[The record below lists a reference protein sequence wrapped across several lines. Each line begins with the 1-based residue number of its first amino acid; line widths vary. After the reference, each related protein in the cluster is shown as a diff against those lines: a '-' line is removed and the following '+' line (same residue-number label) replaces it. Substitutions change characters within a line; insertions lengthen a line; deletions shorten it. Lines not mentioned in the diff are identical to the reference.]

1 MDYNYNSE
9 NSVSGVEPARKRK
22 GAVIGGITA
31 GVLVVAVGGGV
42 AAYNFSDLVKNQVK
56 LRISKPDDYYTWVTE
71 KNTSETAAQL
81 AESYRTYLDMQKDGQ
96 SAKTDV
102 IFDLSDEATEMLSS
116 VLAESD
122 MENMGALNN
131 LEQVKLTVDAK
142 VKDSAVS
149 GNILAA
155 INEKEVISLDMAA
168 DYNAMDVF
176 FRIPGLSDQWMTAVN
191 GDDMVEGEVT
201 VTASPLLTSITDMS
215 EIITPEEL
223 ESLII
228 KYSDLYN
235 SYVSDVTIEKKEEV
249 TISDIT
255 VNYTVAEMTLDSA
268 KMEEIENGF
277 QNAVKEDELLKE
289 IIVDRLK
296 AMTAEEYEESLSD
309 SDEAADEEIIGES
322 DEPQSLVI
330 RTYIDAKGGIRG
342 ISASNPENSGDEV
355 HFVIGQD
362 EAEIRAEFI
371 ALEESEETLRMDIAL
386 TEKDEKTY
394 DGTVSV
400 VSDGEEISAE
410 ISDLTVVNEKKGY
423 MSGNIS
429 AKIDEQTFALSLS
442 ADDNS
447 QTASCDVVIEG
458 TNYGKLTITSVD
470 EKGAEITLPDKAEA
484 FDINGEDV
492 DFPSEYVD
500 QDKMTA
506 FAKEVLMNIGLDEE
520 TSDELAAEF
529 GDSIYN
535 SYYSEDDWGYDD
547 ELTFEGEIDFDDAEF
562 DIDDEDLFWETA
574 TEADDPYADDIV
586 YAEHNDAYL
595 FVMDNTYMASYTGYE
610 DTLSYNAKVAEVKD
624 NGTYTVSV
632 TADTEGYKNAS
643 DGEMPEG
650 IAVLGVELYG
660 DKNFEDSD
668 ITVKSVKIDGKEYK
682 LATEPA
688 IEKGDGYFSISLYTC
703 DDLAWDDTVNAIDLS
718 SVGEWTDIEITFEV
732 K

>member
-96 SAKTDV
+96 AVKTDV

-191 GDDMVEGEVT
+191 GDDMVELTGE
-201 VTASPLLTSITDMS
+201 SPSTSITDMS

-223 ESLII
+223 ESLIV

-277 QNAVKEDELLKE
+277 QNAIKEDELLKE
-289 IIVDRLK
+289 IVVDRLK
-296 AMTAEEYEESLSD
+296 AMTAEEYEESLEESLSD

-342 ISASNPENSGDEV
+342 ISASNPEDSGDEV

-429 AKIDEQTFALSLS
+429 AKIDEQTFALALS

-506 FAKEVLMNIGLDEE
+506 FAKEVLMNIGLDEK

-562 DIDDEDLFWETA
+562 DIDDEDLYWEDMTG
-574 TEADDPYADDIV
+574 ADDPYADDIV
-586 YAEHNDAYL
+586 CAEHNDAYL

-703 DDLAWDDTVNAIDLS
+703 EDLAWDDTVNAIDLS

>member
-56 LRISKPDDYYTWVTE
+56 LRISKPEDYYTWVTE
-71 KNTSETAAQL
+71 KNTTETAAQL

-96 SAKTDV
+96 AVKTDV

-289 IIVDRLK
+289 IVVDRLK

-429 AKIDEQTFALSLS
+429 AKIDEQTFALALS

-506 FAKEVLMNIGLDEE
+506 FAKEVLMNIGLDEK

-643 DGEMPEG
+643 NGEMPEG

-703 DDLAWDDTVNAIDLS
+703 EDLAWDDTVNAIDLS

>member
-56 LRISKPDDYYTWVTE
+56 LRISKPEDYYTWVTE
-71 KNTSETAAQL
+71 KNTTETAAQL

-191 GDDMVEGEVT
+191 GDDMVELTGE
-201 VTASPLLTSITDMS
+201 SPSTSITDMS

-223 ESLII
+223 ESLIV

-268 KMEEIENGF
+268 KMEEIGNGF
-277 QNAVKEDELLKE
+277 QNAIKEDELLKE
-289 IIVDRLK
+289 IVVDRLK
-296 AMTAEEYEESLSD
+296 AMTAEEYEESLEESLSD
-309 SDEAADEEIIGES
+309 SNEAADEEIIGES

-429 AKIDEQTFALSLS
+429 AKIDEQTFALALS

-562 DIDDEDLFWETA
+562 DIDDEDLYWEDMTG
-574 TEADDPYADDIV
+574 ADDPYADDIV
-586 YAEHNDAYL
+586 CAEHNDAYL

-703 DDLAWDDTVNAIDLS
+703 EDLAWDDTVNAIDLS

>member
-96 SAKTDV
+96 AAKTDV

-191 GDDMVEGEVT
+191 GDDMVELTGE
-201 VTASPLLTSITDMS
+201 SPSTSITDMS

-249 TISDIT
+249 AISDIT

-309 SDEAADEEIIGES
+309 SDETADEEIIGES

-342 ISASNPENSGDEV
+342 ISASNPEDSGDEV

-429 AKIDEQTFALSLS
+429 AKIDEQTFALALS

-492 DFPSEYVD
+492 DFPNDYVD

-506 FAKEVLMNIGLDEE
+506 FAKEVLMSVGLDEE

-562 DIDDEDLFWETA
+562 DIDDEDLFWEDMTG
-574 TEADDPYADDIV
+574 ADDPYADDIV

-682 LATEPA
+682 LAIEPA
-688 IEKGDGYFSISLYTC
+688 IEKGDGYFSIPLYTC
-703 DDLAWDDTVNAIDLS
+703 EDLAWDDTVNAIDLS

>member
-56 LRISKPDDYYTWVTE
+56 LRISKPEDYYTWVTE
-71 KNTSETAAQL
+71 KNTTETAAQL

-96 SAKTDV
+96 AAKTDV

-191 GDDMVEGEVT
+191 GDDMVELTGE
-201 VTASPLLTSITDMS
+201 SPSTSITDMS

-235 SYVSDVTIEKKEEV
+235 SYISDVTIEKKEEV
-249 TISDIT
+249 AISDIT

-268 KMEEIENGF
+268 KMEEIGNGF

-289 IIVDRLK
+289 IVVDRLK

-429 AKIDEQTFALSLS
+429 LKAAEQTFALALS

-492 DFPSEYVD
+492 DFPNDYVD

-506 FAKEVLMNIGLDEE
+506 FAKEVLMNIGLDEA

-529 GDSIYN
+529 AEGIYY

-562 DIDDEDLFWETA
+562 DIDDEDLYWEDMTG
-574 TEADDPYADDIV
+574 ADDPYADDIV

-595 FVMDNTYMASYTGYE
+595 FVMDNTYMASYTGYK

-643 DGEMPEG
+643 YGEMPEG

-703 DDLAWDDTVNAIDLS
+703 EDLAWDDTVNAIDLS

>member
-96 SAKTDV
+96 AAKTDV

-142 VKDSAVS
+142 VKGSAVS

-191 GDDMVEGEVT
+191 GDDMVELTGE
-201 VTASPLLTSITDMS
+201 SPSTSITDMS

-223 ESLII
+223 ESLIV

-277 QNAVKEDELLKE
+277 QNAIKEDELLKE
-289 IIVDRLK
+289 IVVDRLK
-296 AMTAEEYEESLSD
+296 AMTAEEYEESLEESLSD

-342 ISASNPENSGDEV
+342 ISASNPEDSGDEV

-429 AKIDEQTFALSLS
+429 AKIDEQTFALALS

-506 FAKEVLMNIGLDEE
+506 FAKEVLMNIGLDEK

-562 DIDDEDLFWETA
+562 DIDDENLYWEDMTG
-574 TEADDPYADDIV
+574 ADDPYADDIV
-586 YAEHNDAYL
+586 CAEHNDAYL

-703 DDLAWDDTVNAIDLS
+703 EDLAWDDTVNAIDLS

>member
-96 SAKTDV
+96 AAKTDV

-191 GDDMVEGEVT
+191 GDDMVEGEVAAT
-201 VTASPLLTSITDMS
+201 PLSTAITDMS

-249 TISDIT
+249 AISDIT

-277 QNAVKEDELLKE
+277 QNAIKEDELLKE

-309 SDEAADEEIIGES
+309 SDETADEEIIGES

-342 ISASNPENSGDEV
+342 ISASNPEDSGDEV

-429 AKIDEQTFALSLS
+429 AKIDEQTFALALS

-492 DFPSEYVD
+492 DFPNDYVD

-506 FAKEVLMNIGLDEE
+506 FAKEVLMSVGLDEE

-668 ITVKSVKIDGKEYK
+668 ITIKSVKIDGKEYK
-682 LATEPA
+682 LAIEPA
-688 IEKGDGYFSISLYTC
+688 IEKGDGYFSIPLYTC
-703 DDLAWDDTVNAIDLS
+703 EDLAWDDTVNAIDLS

>member
-96 SAKTDV
+96 AAKTDV

-191 GDDMVEGEVT
+191 GDDMVEGEVAAT
-201 VTASPLLTSITDMS
+201 PLSTAITDMS

-235 SYVSDVTIEKKEEV
+235 SYISDVTIEKKEEV
-249 TISDIT
+249 AISDIT

-268 KMEEIENGF
+268 KMEEIGNGF
-277 QNAVKEDELLKE
+277 QNAIKEDELLKE

-429 AKIDEQTFALSLS
+429 AKIDEQTFALALS

-492 DFPSEYVD
+492 DFPNDYVD

-562 DIDDEDLFWETA
+562 DIDDEDLYWEDMTG
-574 TEADDPYADDIV
+574 ADDPYADDIV

-703 DDLAWDDTVNAIDLS
+703 EDLAWDDTVNAIDLS

>member
-31 GVLVVAVGGGV
+31 GVLVVAVGGSV

-96 SAKTDV
+96 AAKTDV

-142 VKDSAVS
+142 VKGSAVS

-191 GDDMVEGEVT
+191 GDDMVELTGE
-201 VTASPLLTSITDMS
+201 SPSTSITDMS

-277 QNAVKEDELLKE
+277 QNAIKEDELLKE
-289 IIVDRLK
+289 IVVDRLK
-296 AMTAEEYEESLSD
+296 AMTAEEYEESLEESLSD

-429 AKIDEQTFALSLS
+429 AKIDEQTFALALS

-484 FDINGEDV
+484 FDINGKDV

-562 DIDDEDLFWETA
+562 DIDDEDLYWEDMTG
-574 TEADDPYADDIV
+574 ADDPYADDIV
-586 YAEHNDAYL
+586 CAEHNDAYL

-703 DDLAWDDTVNAIDLS
+703 EDLAWDDTVNAIDLS

>member
-56 LRISKPDDYYTWVTE
+56 LRISKPEDYYTWVTE
-71 KNTSETAAQL
+71 KNTTETAAQL

-96 SAKTDV
+96 AVKTDV

-289 IIVDRLK
+289 IVVDRLK

-429 AKIDEQTFALSLS
+429 AKIDEQTFALALS

-506 FAKEVLMNIGLDEE
+506 FAKEVLMNIGLDEK

-574 TEADDPYADDIV
+574 TEADDPYRF
-586 YAEHNDAYL
+586 L
-595 FVMDNTYMASYTGYE
+595 FFASSTP
-610 DTLSYNAKVAEVKD
+610 LS
-624 NGTYTVSV
+624 
-632 TADTEGYKNAS
+632 
-643 DGEMPEG
+643 
-650 IAVLGVELYG
+650 
-660 DKNFEDSD
+660 
-668 ITVKSVKIDGKEYK
+668 
-682 LATEPA
+682 
-688 IEKGDGYFSISLYTC
+688 
-703 DDLAWDDTVNAIDLS
+703 
-718 SVGEWTDIEITFEV
+718 
-732 K
+732 